1 MATLKEIANMANVSI
16 GTVDRVIHRRGR
28 VSQATASRVQQ
39 IIRDVEYKPNILAR
53 SLSSTKSYLFGVLI
67 PLPEQDGHYWELP
80 HKGIAKA
87 QQELQF
93 YKVEVEYYYYDKY
106 SEVSF
111 EHACRLVLRD
121 SERLDGL
128 LIAPVLSKEA
138 EKFITLIPSYLPYIF
153 LDSYIPNS
161 KCLSYIGE
169 DSFQSGVLSAKLMQM
184 LVGRQGTIA
193 LIKALPFDY
202 HIEDRIRGF
211 KSFFESQPSIKL
223 AIYEVSTRDS
233 QSFET
238 VTRQILQEN
247 PDLDGIFTSNAC
259 SFHIAKMI
267 KASSVNRKIHIIGY
281 DLIEQNIS
289 CLQEGTIDFLISQ
302 RSEMQGYT
310 SIYKLYKKI
319 VLKEKIESEV
329 LMPLDIITQE
339 NLQYY
344 QN

>member
-1 MATLKEIANMANVSI
+1 MATLKEIASMANVSM

-28 VSQATASRVQQ
+28 VSQVTAHRVQQ
-39 IIRDVEYKPNILAR
+39 IIRDVQYKPNILAQ

-87 QQELQF
+87 QQELHI

-106 SEVSF
+106 SENSF
-111 EHACRLVLRD
+111 ENACRSVL
-121 SERLDGL
+121 SHSTRLDGL
-128 LIAPVLSKEA
+128 LIAPVLSKAA
-138 EKFITLIPSYLPYIF
+138 EKFITLIPSQLPYIF
-153 LDSYIPNS
+153 LDSYVPNS

-169 DSFQSGVLSAKLMQM
+169 DSFQSGVLSAKLMHM
-184 LVGRQGTIA
+184 LIRQEGTVA

-211 KSFFESQPSIKL
+211 ESYCESRSSIIL
-223 AIYEVSTRDS
+223 VTYEVNARDS
-233 QSFET
+233 QSFEI
-238 VTRQILQEN
+238 VTRQILHEN
-247 PDLDGIFTSNAC
+247 PDLVGIFASNAC
-259 SFHIAKMI
+259 SFHIAGMI
-267 KASSVNRKIHIIGY
+267 KAHAGNRKIHIIGY
-281 DLIEQNIS
+281 DLIEQNIT
-289 CLQEGTIDFLISQ
+289 CLREGTIDFLISQ

-319 VLKEKIESEV
+319 VLKEKIEAEV
-329 LMPLDIITQE
+329 LMPLDIITLE
-339 NLQYY
+339 NLKYY